1 MRKIKSV
8 FIVIACCLFV
18 SLQACGDNKPRK
30 TVTAAEVPQQP
41 ESFSEISFYEIIP
54 LADGGAYAVGGR
66 SVWYLRGAEAI
77 KVKETSQLGK
87 HANLQL
93 QIKKEKVLW
102 AMLQQERAKRKN
114 AEAAVEDVENL
125 DDRYAEPDEQ
135 FVR

>member
-1 MRKIKSV
+1 MHKIKSV
-8 FIVIACCLFV
+8 FIVITCCLFV

-41 ESFSEISFYEIIP
+41 KSFSEISFYEIIP

-66 SVWYLRGAEAI
+66 SIWYLRGAEAI
-77 KVKETSQLGK
+77 KVKEISQIGK
-87 HANLQL
+87 QAISQL
-93 QIKKEKVLW
+93 QIKKEKALW
-102 AMLQQERAKRKN
+102 AMLQHERAKRKN
-114 AEAAVEDVENL
+114 TETTIEDAENY